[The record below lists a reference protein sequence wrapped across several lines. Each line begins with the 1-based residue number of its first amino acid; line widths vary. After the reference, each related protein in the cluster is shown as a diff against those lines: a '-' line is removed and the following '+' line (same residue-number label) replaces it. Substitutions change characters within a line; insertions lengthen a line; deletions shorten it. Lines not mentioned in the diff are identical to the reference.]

1 MRSRDDPSVSNNC
14 PQQIYIVQ
22 DEGKSKTSDLQIF
35 HYICSNMLKLLY
47 ETTAPILLYCVYT
60 RQE

>member
-1 MRSRDDPSVSNNC
+1 MRSRDDPSVSNNR

-22 DEGKSKTSDLQIF
+22 DEGKSKTSDLQSF
-35 HYICSNMLKLLY
+35 SLHLFQYAQLLY
-47 ETTAPILLYCVYT
+47 ETTSPILLYCVYT